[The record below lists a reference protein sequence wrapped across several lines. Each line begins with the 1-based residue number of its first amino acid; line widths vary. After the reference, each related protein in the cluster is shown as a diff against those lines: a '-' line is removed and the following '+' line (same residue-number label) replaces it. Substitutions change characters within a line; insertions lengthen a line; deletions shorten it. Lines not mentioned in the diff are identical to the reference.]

1 MLMQQPIKTNLT
13 SWQICLGLAPVPQK
27 ILDQAK
33 IKKIDEHVKCRKKSM
48 HLSQEQRIKVQEFIA
63 PMVIKKTYA
72 MHIYDELINSGLVS
86 DDSGNVASFSL
97 VKLIIRDVKTD
108 LGVPKYSEVTNKVVE
123 LYASGLKV
131 NQIRDKLG
139 ISRHHVTNI
148 LGRKRRKGELC

>member
-1 MLMQQPIKTNLT
+1 MLTQQPIKTDLT
-13 SWQICLGLAPVPQK
+13 SWQICLGLAPMPQK
-27 ILDQAK
+27 ILDQAG
-33 IKKIDEHVKCRKKSM
+33 IKKIEYVKCKKKAVR
-48 HLSQEQRIKVQEFIA
+48 LSQEQRTKVQEFIE
-63 PMVIKKTYA
+63 PMVMHKIYA

-131 NQIRDKLG
+131 NQIKDKLG
-139 ISRHHVTNI
+139 LSRHHVTNI

>member
-1 MLMQQPIKTNLT
+1 MLMQQPIKTDLT
-13 SWQICLGLAPVPQK
+13 SWQICLGLAPMPQN
-27 ILDQAK
+27 ILDQAG
-33 IKKIDEHVKCRKKSM
+33 IKKIEYVKCKKKAVR
-48 HLSQEQRIKVQEFIA
+48 LSQEQRTKVQEFIE
-63 PMVIKKTYA
+63 PMVMHKIYA
-72 MHIYDELINSGLVS
+72 MHIHDELINSGLIS